1 MATVNIAKEKENM
14 NKLKFEFNHLEKTLY
29 IHQPG
34 SPRQAITKTFT
45 TNWEAPGFILE
56 PTNHWITFTVYPNKI
71 RAFYKCVKE
80 ENSEQVWPSELDWKD
95 WKVSADTLA
104 PVVSE
109 ITFYLKDLSKETNP
123 IIFTFTTQDEVQKLN
138 GSWVKKHVKI

>member
-56 PTNHWITFTVYPNKI
+56 PTNHWITFTSIRIRLELFISVLKKKI
-71 RAFYKCVKE
+71 
-80 ENSEQVWPSELDWKD
+80 PSKLDR
-95 WKVSADTLA
+95 
-104 PVVSE
+104 
-109 ITFYLKDLSKETNP
+109 
-123 IIFTFTTQDEVQKLN
+123 LN
-138 GSWVKKHVKI
+138 